1 MTSLRGALPRKRRS
15 CCPHPKRAK
24 GASKRCARVWPK
36 CASCWDRPERSSARL
51 MRLPPTCRQ
60 AKATR
65 TEGFGILYM
74 YRKAGLNPLERG
86 PMALRR
92 RVFGTYYIFAL
103 LVLSL
108 GAAPLRAQVPAPA
121 NFLAQH
127 YEVSATLDS
136 IGQSIS
142 AIAKIDFKAT
152 EASSS
157 VRVELHPNLVVKE
170 VKGADGK
177 PLTFERDNQNSL
189 IVVVQLPTP
198 VATAGHVTLT
208 YTYAGL
214 LVNEENSP
222 VPGVRAA
229 LINKDGAYLLLP
241 ARWFP
246 LTNFPSNH
254 YTATF
259 RLNVPDIFAVAG
271 TGKASAPTPMPA
283 RNAVEGG
290 RLHYTF
296 ECKNRAPHGTFVA
309 GNLQLNP
316 KQAAGI
322 NVAVYAPRASSANA
336 EEFAVSVARSA
347 IIFSDMFGPIPDP
360 TFTLIQIPDG
370 TFRDYAAP
378 GVLLL
383 SQRIWDPK
391 SSDRTIARLV
401 ASQWWGIQVM
411 PATPGDVWISDGL
424 ARYSE
429 ALYAE
434 QNAGKEAGLRAVD
447 EFAVGALMYED
458 AAPIA
463 QAARLVPY
471 SPDYRSVVMNKGAM
485 LFHMLRAQMGDV
497 AFKAA
502 LHDFYFQ
509 FAERSARIDDF
520 EKIAE
525 RHAQAAAKTQQDP
538 PNLRGFFAQWL
549 NSTGVPEFTLEYVV
563 YRTPK
568 GFRVNGK
575 IKQPL
580 DTFRM
585 PVELRI
591 DTEGNPE
598 LKTIDVIG
606 TESGFT
612 VETFGRPKPGG
623 IRIDPNNLILKGST
637 SLRARAAIARGE
649 DLAEQGRFYD
659 AVTQYQRALSI
670 QPGRP
675 LANFRMG
682 EAFFYQKNYQAAAN
696 AFREALQ
703 TVPEPSEKWTE
714 VWSHIYLGKIFD
726 MLGQRE
732 RAVNEYSKAKQTND
746 DTGGAQQYA
755 EGFLK
760 KAYSEGGTPVT
771 APTPAQPAKPAV
783 TIPPPA
789 SGEKPVL
796 KKPTP
801 PQP

>member
-1 MTSLRGALPRKRRS
+1 
-15 CCPHPKRAK
+15 
-24 GASKRCARVWPK
+24 
-36 CASCWDRPERSSARL
+36 
-51 MRLPPTCRQ
+51 
-60 AKATR
+60 
-65 TEGFGILYM
+65 
-74 YRKAGLNPLERG
+74 
-86 PMALRR
+86 MALRR
-92 RVFGTYYIFAL
+92 RLSGPIFVLAL
-103 LVLSL
+103 IFLSCV
-108 GAAPLRAQVPAPA
+108 GPLRAQVPQPA
-121 NFLAQH
+121 NFLAEH
-127 YEVSATLDS
+127 YDVSATLDA

-142 AIAKIDFKAT
+142 ATAKIDFKAV
-152 EASSS
+152 EASST
-157 VRVELHPNLVVKE
+157 VRVELHPNLIVKE
-170 VKGADGK
+170 VKGPDGK

-189 IVVVQLPTP
+189 IVIAHLPTP
-198 VATAGHVTLT
+198 VATDGHVTLT

-214 LVNEENSP
+214 LVNDENSP
-222 VPGVRAA
+222 IPGVRAA

-246 LTNFPSNH
+246 LTNYPSNR

-259 RLNVPDIFAVAG
+259 RLNVPDVFAVAG
-271 TGKASAPTPMPA
+271 TGKASAPTPMA
-283 RNAVEGG
+283 GKNVVEGN
-290 RLHYTF
+290 RLLYTF
-296 ECKNRAPHGTFVA
+296 ECKNLAPHGTFVV

-316 KQAAGI
+316 KQAEGV
-322 NVAVYAPRASSANA
+322 NVAVYAPRAASANA
-336 EEFAVSVARSA
+336 QEFASSVARSA
-347 IIFSDMFGPIPDP
+347 IIFSDMYGPIPDP
-360 TFTLIQIPDG
+360 TFTVIQIPDG
-370 TFRDYAAP
+370 TLRDYAAP

-391 SSDRTIARLV
+391 GSDRTIARLV
-401 ASQWWGIQVM
+401 ASQWWGVQVL

-434 QNAGKEAGLRAVD
+434 QNAGKEAGLRVVD

-458 AAPIA
+458 AAPIG

-509 FAERSARIDDF
+509 FAEHSARIEDF

-525 RHAQAAAKTQQDP
+525 RRAQAAVKPPQEP

-568 GFRVNGK
+568 GFRVVGK

-623 IRIDPNNLILKGST
+623 IRVDPNNLILKGST
-637 SLRARAAIARGE
+637 ALRARAAIARGE

-682 EAFFYQKNYQAAAN
+682 EAFFYQKNYTAAAN
-696 AFREALQ
+696 SFREATQ
-703 TVPEPSEKWTE
+703 TVPDPSEKWTE
-714 VWSHIYLGKIFD
+714 VWSHIYLGKVFD
-726 MLGQRE
+726 LLGQRE

-746 DTGGAQQYA
+746 DTGGAQAIA
-755 EGFLK
+755 ETFLK
-760 KAYSEGGTPVT
+760 KAYSEGGTSVA
-771 APTPAQPAKPAV
+771 APATNEPAKPAAN
-783 TIPPPA
+783 IPPPA

-796 KKPTP
+796 KRPNP
-801 PQP
+801 PR

>member
-1 MTSLRGALPRKRRS
+1 
-15 CCPHPKRAK
+15 
-24 GASKRCARVWPK
+24 
-36 CASCWDRPERSSARL
+36 
-51 MRLPPTCRQ
+51 
-60 AKATR
+60 
-65 TEGFGILYM
+65 
-74 YRKAGLNPLERG
+74 
-86 PMALRR
+86 MALRR
-92 RVFGTYYIFAL
+92 RLSGPIFVLAL
-103 LVLSL
+103 IFLSCVV
-108 GAAPLRAQVPAPA
+108 PLRAQIPQPA
-121 NFLAQH
+121 NFLAEH
-127 YEVSATLDS
+127 YDVSATLDG

-142 AIAKIDFKAT
+142 ANAKIDFKAV
-152 EASSS
+152 EASST
-157 VRVELHPNLVVKE
+157 VRVELHPNLIVKE
-170 VKGADGK
+170 VKGPDGK

-189 IVVVQLPTP
+189 VVIAHLPTP
-198 VATAGHVTLT
+198 VATDGHVTLT

-214 LVNEENSP
+214 LVNDENSP
-222 VPGVRAA
+222 IPGVRAA
-229 LINKDGAYLLLP
+229 LISKDGAYLLLP

-246 LTNFPSNH
+246 LTNYPSNR

-259 RLNVPDIFAVAG
+259 RLNVPDVFAVAG
-271 TGKASAPTPMPA
+271 TGKASAPTPMA
-283 RNAVEGG
+283 GKNAVEGN
-290 RLHYTF
+290 RLLYTF
-296 ECKNRAPHGTFVA
+296 DCKNLAPHGTFVV

-316 KQAAGI
+316 KQAEGV
-322 NVAVYAPRASSANA
+322 NVAVYAPRAASANA
-336 EEFAVSVARSA
+336 QEFASSVARSA
-347 IIFSDMFGPIPDP
+347 IIFSDLYGPIPDP
-360 TFTLIQIPDG
+360 TFTVIQIPDG
-370 TFRDYAAP
+370 TLRDYAAP

-391 SSDRTIARLV
+391 GSDRTIARLV
-401 ASQWWGIQVM
+401 ASQWWGVQVL

-434 QNAGKEAGLRAVD
+434 QNAGKEAGLRVVD

-458 AAPIA
+458 AAPIG
-463 QAARLVPY
+463 QAARLVPF

-509 FAERSARIDDF
+509 FAEHSARVEDF

-525 RHAQAAAKTQQDP
+525 RRAQAAVKPPQEP

-568 GFRVNGK
+568 GFRVVGK

-585 PVELRI
+585 PVDLRI

-598 LKTIDVIG
+598 QKTVDVIG

-623 IRIDPNNLILKGST
+623 IKVDPNNVILKGST
-637 SLRARAAIARGE
+637 ALRARAAIARGE

-682 EAFFYQKNYQAAAN
+682 EAFFYQKNYTAAAN
-696 AFREALQ
+696 SFREATQ
-703 TVPEPSEKWTE
+703 TVPDPSEKWTE

-726 MLGQRE
+726 LLGQRE

-746 DTGGAQQYA
+746 DTGGAQAIA
-755 EGFLK
+755 ETFLK
-760 KAYSEGGTPVT
+760 KAYSEGGTSVA
-771 APTPAQPAKPAV
+771 APATNEPAKPAAAN
-783 TIPPPA
+783 IPPPA

-796 KKPTP
+796 KRPNP
-801 PQP
+801 PQ

>member
-1 MTSLRGALPRKRRS
+1 MTRSRKVPSRF
-15 CCPHPKRAK
+15 
-24 GASKRCARVWPK
+24 
-36 CASCWDRPERSSARL
+36 L
-51 MRLPPTCRQ
+51 LFTL
-60 AKATR
+60 
-65 TEGFGILYM
+65 I
-74 YRKAGLNPLERG
+74 
-86 PMALRR
+86 
-92 RVFGTYYIFAL
+92 L
-103 LVLSL
+103 LVCM
-108 GAAPLRAQVPAPA
+108 AAPLRAQAPRPA
-121 NFLAQH
+121 NFLAEN
-127 YEVSATLDS
+127 YDVSATLDA

-142 AIAKIDFKAT
+142 ASAKIAFKAV

-170 VKGADGK
+170 VKAADGK
-177 PLTFERDNQNSL
+177 QLSFERDNQNPL
-189 IVVVQLPTP
+189 FLVVQLPTP
-198 VATAGHVTLT
+198 VAAGGHVTLT
-208 YTYAGL
+208 YMYAGL
-214 LVNEENSP
+214 LANEENSP

-241 ARWFP
+241 SRWFP
-246 LTNFPSNH
+246 LTNFPSNR

-271 TGKASAPTPMPA
+271 TGKATAPAPMPA
-283 RNAVEGG
+283 KNAVEGG
-290 RLHYTF
+290 RLLYTF
-296 ECKNRAPHGTFVA
+296 ECKNAAPHGTFVA
-309 GNLQLNP
+309 GNLQLSP
-316 KQAAGI
+316 KQAEGI
-322 NVAVYAPRASSANA
+322 NVAVYAPRAASANA
-336 EEFAVSVARSA
+336 ADFAESVARSVV
-347 IIFSDMFGPIPDP
+347 IFSDLFGPIPDP
-360 TFTLIQIPDG
+360 TMTVIQLPDG

-391 SSDRTIARLV
+391 ASDRTIARLV
-401 ASQWWGIQVM
+401 ASQWWGNQVL

-434 QNAGKEAGLRAVD
+434 QNAGKEAGLRAID

-458 AAPIA
+458 AAPVA
-463 QAARLVPY
+463 QAARLAPY

-497 AFKAA
+497 AFKSA

-509 FAERSARIDDF
+509 FAEKSARIEDF
-520 EKIAE
+520 ENIAQ
-525 RHAQAAAKTQQDP
+525 RRAQASVKPPQEP
-538 PNLRGFFAQWL
+538 PNLRSFFVQWL
-549 NSTGVPEFTLEYVV
+549 NSTGVPEFSLEYVV

-585 PVELRI
+585 PVDLRI

-598 LKTIDVIG
+598 QKTLDVIG
-606 TESGFT
+606 TETQFT

-623 IRIDPNNLILKGST
+623 IKVDPNNLILKSST

-649 DLAEQGRFYD
+649 ELAEQGRFYD
-659 AVTQYQRALSI
+659 AVAQYQRALGI
-670 QPGRP
+670 QPNRP
-675 LANFRMG
+675 LGNFRMG
-682 EAFFYQKNYQAAAN
+682 EAFFYQKNYQASAN

-703 TVPEPSEKWTE
+703 SVPEPSEKWTE

-726 MLGQRE
+726 LLGQRE

-746 DTGGAQQYA
+746 DTGGAQQVA
-755 EGFLK
+755 ESFLK
-760 KAYSEGGTPVT
+760 KAYSEGGTSVA
-771 APTPAQPAKPAV
+771 APATDAKPKPAAA
-783 TIPPPA
+783 IPTPA

-796 KKPTP
+796 KKPN
-801 PQP
+801 PQQ

>member
-1 MTSLRGALPRKRRS
+1 
-15 CCPHPKRAK
+15 
-24 GASKRCARVWPK
+24 
-36 CASCWDRPERSSARL
+36 
-51 MRLPPTCRQ
+51 MRLQSYLAQPQ
-60 AKATR
+60 ATQS
-65 TEGFGILYM
+65 EWFGILLVYIGA
-74 YRKAGLNPLERG
+74 KLKTFERG

-92 RVFGTYYIFAL
+92 RVSGASCVSAL
-103 LVLSL
+103 ICLSCL
-108 GAAPLRAQVPAPA
+108 AAPLHAQVPRAA
-121 NFLAQH
+121 TFLAEH
-127 YEVSATLDS
+127 YDVSASVDA

-142 AIAKIDFKAT
+142 AVTKIDFKAV

-157 VRVELHPNLVVKE
+157 VRVELHPNLIVKE
-170 VKGADGK
+170 VKGPDGK
-177 PLTFERDNQNSL
+177 PLTFERDNQNPL
-189 IVVVQLPTP
+189 VVVVQLPTP

-208 YTYAGL
+208 YTYSGL

-229 LINKDGAYLLLP
+229 VINKDGAYLLLP

-246 LTNFPSNH
+246 LTDFPSNR

-259 RLNVPDIFAVAG
+259 RLNVPDSFAVAG
-271 TGKASAPTPMPA
+271 TGKASAPTPMPGK
-283 RNAVEGG
+283 NAVEGG
-290 RLHYTF
+290 RLLYTF
-296 ECKNRAPHGTFVA
+296 DCKNPAPHGTFVV

-316 KQAAGI
+316 KQAEGI
-322 NVAVYAPRASSANA
+322 NVAVYAPKASSANA
-336 EEFAVSVARSA
+336 AEFASSVARSA

-360 TFTLIQIPDG
+360 SFTLIQIPDG
-370 TFRDYAAP
+370 TLRDFAAP

-383 SQRIWDPK
+383 SQRAWDPK
-391 SSDRTIARLV
+391 GADRTIARLV
-401 ASQWWGIQVM
+401 ASQWWGVQVL

-463 QAARLVPY
+463 QAARLAPY

-485 LFHMLRAQMGDV
+485 LFHMLRAQMGDI

-509 FAERSARIDDF
+509 FAEKSAGIDDF

-525 RHAQAAAKTQQDP
+525 RRAQAAVRPQQDP
-538 PNLRGFFAQWL
+538 PNLQAFFAQWL
-549 NSTGVPEFTLEYVV
+549 NSTGVPEFSLEYVV
-563 YRTPK
+563 YRTSK
-568 GFRVNGK
+568 GFRIVGK

-612 VETFGRPKPGG
+612 VETFGRPKAGG
-623 IRIDPNNLILKGST
+623 IKIDPNNLILKGST

-670 QPGRP
+670 QPNRP

-682 EAFFYQKNYQAAAN
+682 EAFFYQKNYQASAN
-696 AFREALQ
+696 AFKEALQ

-714 VWSHIYLGKIFD
+714 VWSHIYLGEIFD
-726 MLGQRE
+726 LLGQRE

-746 DTGGAQQYA
+746 NTGGAQGTA
-755 EGFLK
+755 ERYLK
-760 KAYSEGGTPVT
+760 KAYSEGGTSVA
-771 APTPAQPAKPAV
+771 APATNEPAKPALA
-783 TIPPPA
+783 IPTPA

-801 PQP
+801 PPQ

>member
-1 MTSLRGALPRKRRS
+1 
-15 CCPHPKRAK
+15 
-24 GASKRCARVWPK
+24 
-36 CASCWDRPERSSARL
+36 
-51 MRLPPTCRQ
+51 
-60 AKATR
+60 
-65 TEGFGILYM
+65 
-74 YRKAGLNPLERG
+74 
-86 PMALRR
+86 
-92 RVFGTYYIFAL
+92 
-103 LVLSL
+103 
-108 GAAPLRAQVPAPA
+108 
-121 NFLAQH
+121 
-127 YEVSATLDS
+127 
-136 IGQSIS
+136 
-142 AIAKIDFKAT
+142 
-152 EASSS
+152 
-157 VRVELHPNLVVKE
+157 LHPNLIVKE

-177 PLTFERDNQNSL
+177 PLTFERDNQNPL
-189 IVVVQLPTP
+189 MVVVQLPTP
-198 VATAGHVTLT
+198 VATDGHVTLT

-229 LINKDGAYLLLP
+229 LISKDGAYLLLP

-246 LTNFPSNH
+246 LTNFPSNR

-271 TGKASAPTPMPA
+271 TGKASAPSPMPGK
-283 RNAVEGG
+283 NAVEGG
-290 RLHYTF
+290 RLLYTF
-296 ECKNRAPHGTFVA
+296 ECRNPAPHGTFVA
-309 GNLQLNP
+309 GKLQLNP
-316 KQAAGI
+316 KQAEGI

-336 EEFAVSVARSA
+336 EEFAASVARSA

-360 TFTLIQIPDG
+360 TFTLIQLPDG
-370 TFRDYAAP
+370 TLRDYAAP

-401 ASQWWGIQVM
+401 ASQWWGIQVL

-463 QAARLVPY
+463 QAARLAPY
-471 SPDYRSVVMNKGAM
+471 SPDYRSVVLNKGAM

-497 AFKAA
+497 AFKSA
-502 LHDFYFQ
+502 LRDFYFQ
-509 FAERSARIDDF
+509 FAEKSARDEDF
-520 EKIAE
+520 ENIAE
-525 RHAQAAAKTQQDP
+525 RRAQAAAKPPQDP

-549 NSTGVPEFTLEYVV
+549 NSTGVPEFSLEYVV

-568 GFRVNGK
+568 GFRVVGK

-585 PVELRI
+585 PVDLRI

-598 LKTIDVIG
+598 QKTVDVIG

-623 IRIDPNNLILKGST
+623 IKVDPNNVILKGST

-659 AVTQYQRALSI
+659 AVTQYQRALAI
-670 QPGRP
+670 QPARP

-703 TVPEPSEKWTE
+703 TVPEPSEKWSE

-746 DTGGAQQYA
+746 DTGGAQQVA

-760 KAYSEGGTPVT
+760 KAYSEGGTSVA
-771 APTPAQPAKPAV
+771 APPPGQTPKPAAA
-783 TIPPPA
+783 IPPPA

-796 KKPTP
+796 KKPNPFSTIGSVLRR
-801 PQP
+801 

>member
-1 MTSLRGALPRKRRS
+1 
-15 CCPHPKRAK
+15 
-24 GASKRCARVWPK
+24 
-36 CASCWDRPERSSARL
+36 
-51 MRLPPTCRQ
+51 
-60 AKATR
+60 
-65 TEGFGILYM
+65 
-74 YRKAGLNPLERG
+74 
-86 PMALRR
+86 MALRR
-92 RVFGTYYIFAL
+92 RVPATFFFFTLIFLAC
-103 LVLSL
+103 VAASL
-108 GAAPLRAQVPAPA
+108 HAQVPRPA
-121 NFLAQH
+121 TFLAEH
-127 YEVSATLDS
+127 YDVSASLDA

-142 AIAKIDFKAT
+142 ATAKIDFKAV

-157 VRVELHPNLVVKE
+157 VRVELHPNLIVKE
-170 VKGADGK
+170 VKGTDGK
-177 PLTFERDNQNSL
+177 PLTFERDNQNPL
-189 IVVVQLPTP
+189 FVVVQLPTP

-214 LVNEENSP
+214 LFNEENSP

-229 LINKDGAYLLLP
+229 RIDKDGAYLLLP

-246 LTNFPSNH
+246 LTNFPSNR

-259 RLNVPDIFAVAG
+259 RLNVPDIFAVVG
-271 TGKASAPTPMPA
+271 TGKASAPSPLPGK
-283 RNAVEGG
+283 NAVEGN
-290 RLHYTF
+290 RLLYTF
-296 ECKNRAPHGTFVA
+296 ECKNLAAHGTFVA

-316 KQAAGI
+316 KQAEGVS
-322 NVAVYAPRASSANA
+322 VAVFAPRAASANA
-336 EEFAVSVARSA
+336 GEFAASVARSA

-360 TFTLIQIPDG
+360 TFAVIQIPDG

-383 SQRIWDPK
+383 SKRIWDPK
-391 SSDRTIARLV
+391 ASDRTIARLV
-401 ASQWWGIQVM
+401 ASQWWGIQVL

-434 QNAGKEAGLRAVD
+434 QNTGKEAGLRAVD

-458 AAPIA
+458 AAPIG
-463 QAARLVPY
+463 QAARLVPF

-509 FAERSARIDDF
+509 FAERSASIDDF

-525 RHAQAAAKTQQDP
+525 RRAQAAAAAAKPPQEP
-538 PNLRGFFAQWL
+538 PNLNSFFAQWL

-568 GFRVNGK
+568 GFRVVGK

-585 PVELRI
+585 GVDLRI

-598 LKTIDVIG
+598 QKTIDVIG

-623 IRIDPNNLILKGST
+623 IKIDPNNVILKGST

-670 QPGRP
+670 QPSRP

-696 AFREALQ
+696 AFKEALQ
-703 TVPEPSEKWTE
+703 TVPDPSEKWTE
-714 VWSHIYLGKIFD
+714 VWSHVYLGEIFD
-726 MLGQRE
+726 LLGQRE

-746 DTGGAQQYA
+746 NTGGAQSTA

-760 KAYSEGGTPVT
+760 KAYSEGATSVAAPV
-771 APTPAQPAKPAV
+771 AGEPAKPAAN
-783 TIPPPA
+783 IPQPA

-801 PQP
+801 PSQ

>member
-1 MTSLRGALPRKRRS
+1 
-15 CCPHPKRAK
+15 
-24 GASKRCARVWPK
+24 
-36 CASCWDRPERSSARL
+36 
-51 MRLPPTCRQ
+51 
-60 AKATR
+60 
-65 TEGFGILYM
+65 
-74 YRKAGLNPLERG
+74 
-86 PMALRR
+86 MALRR
-92 RVFGTYYIFAL
+92 RVSGTFVFFTLIF
-103 LVLSL
+103 LSCA
-108 GAAPLRAQVPAPA
+108 AAPLHAQAPRPV
-121 NFLAQH
+121 NFLADH
-127 YEVSATLDS
+127 YDVPASLDA

-142 AIAKIDFKAT
+142 ATAKIDFKAV

-157 VRVELHPNLVVKE
+157 VRVELHPNLIVKE

-177 PLTFERDNQNSL
+177 PLTFERDNQNPL
-189 IVVVQLPTP
+189 VVVVQLPTP

-229 LINKDGAYLLLP
+229 LISKDGAYLLLP

-246 LTNFPSNH
+246 LTNFPSNR

-271 TGKASAPTPMPA
+271 TGKASAPSPMPGK
-283 RNAVEGG
+283 NAVEGG
-290 RLHYTF
+290 RLLYTF
-296 ECKNRAPHGTFVA
+296 ECRNPAPHGTFVA

-316 KQAAGI
+316 KQAEGI

-336 EEFAVSVARSA
+336 EEFAASVARSA

-360 TFTLIQIPDG
+360 TFTLIQLPDG
-370 TFRDYAAP
+370 TLRDYAAP

-401 ASQWWGIQVM
+401 ASQWWGIQVL
-411 PATPGDVWISDGL
+411 PATPADVWISDGL

-463 QAARLVPY
+463 QAARLAPY
-471 SPDYRSVVMNKGAM
+471 SPDYRSVVLNKGAM

-497 AFKAA
+497 AFKSA
-502 LHDFYFQ
+502 LRDFYFQ
-509 FAERSARIDDF
+509 FAEKSARDEDF
-520 EKIAE
+520 ENIAE
-525 RHAQAAAKTQQDP
+525 RRAQAAAKPSQDP

-549 NSTGVPEFTLEYVV
+549 NSTGVPEFSLEYVV

-568 GFRVNGK
+568 GFRVVGK

-585 PVELRI
+585 PVDLRI

-598 LKTIDVIG
+598 QKTVDVIG

-623 IRIDPNNLILKGST
+623 IKVDPNNVILKGST

-659 AVTQYQRALSI
+659 AVTQYQRALAI
-670 QPGRP
+670 QPARP

-703 TVPEPSEKWTE
+703 TVPEPSEKWSE

-746 DTGGAQQYA
+746 DTGGAQQVA

-760 KAYSEGGTPVT
+760 KAYSEGGTSVA
-771 APTPAQPAKPAV
+771 APPAGQAPKPAAA
-783 TIPPPA
+783 IPPPA

-796 KKPTP
+796 KKPNPFSTIGSVLRR
-801 PQP
+801 

>member
-1 MTSLRGALPRKRRS
+1 
-15 CCPHPKRAK
+15 
-24 GASKRCARVWPK
+24 
-36 CASCWDRPERSSARL
+36 
-51 MRLPPTCRQ
+51 
-60 AKATR
+60 
-65 TEGFGILYM
+65 
-74 YRKAGLNPLERG
+74 
-86 PMALRR
+86 MALRQ
-92 RVFGTYYIFAL
+92 RVSCIFFVFAL
-103 LVLSL
+103 RLLVCA
-108 GAAPLRAQVPAPA
+108 AAPVQAQVPRPS
-121 NFLAQH
+121 NFLAEH
-127 YEVSATLDS
+127 YDVSATLDA
-136 IGQSIS
+136 IGQSLS
-142 AIAKIDFKAT
+142 ATAKIEFKAA

-157 VRVELHPNLVVKE
+157 VRVELHPNLVLKE
-170 VKGADGK
+170 VKAADGK
-177 PLTFERDNQNSL
+177 KLSFERDNQNPL
-189 IVVVQLPTP
+189 FLTVQLLLP
-198 VATAGHVTLT
+198 VASGGHVTLT
-208 YTYAGL
+208 FTYAGIL
-214 LVNEENSP
+214 ANEENSP
-222 VPGVRAA
+222 IPGLRAA
-229 LINKDGAYLLLP
+229 VISKEGAYLLLP

-246 LTNFPSNH
+246 LTNFPSNR

-259 RLNVPDIFAVAG
+259 RLNVPDTFAVAG
-271 TGKASAPTPMPA
+271 TGKAAAPTPMA
-283 RNAVEGG
+283 AKNAVEGG
-290 RLHYTF
+290 RLLYTF
-296 ECKNRAPHGTFVA
+296 ECKNPAPHGTFVA

-316 KQAAGI
+316 KQAEGV
-322 NVAVYAPRASSANA
+322 NVEVYAPRTASGNA
-336 EEFAVSVARSA
+336 ADFAASVARA
-347 IIFSDMFGPIPDP
+347 AVMFSDMFGPIPDP
-360 TFTLIQIPDG
+360 TFKVIQLPDG
-370 TFRDYAAP
+370 TLRDYAAP

-391 SSDRTIARLV
+391 ASDRTIARLV
-401 ASQWWGIQVM
+401 ASQWWGVQVL
-411 PATPGDVWISDGL
+411 PATPADVWISDGL

-458 AAPIA
+458 AAPVA
-463 QAARLVPY
+463 QAARLAPY

-485 LFHMLRAQMGDV
+485 IFHMLRAQMGDV
-497 AFKAA
+497 AFKSA

-509 FAERSARIDDF
+509 FAEKSARIEDF
-520 EKIAE
+520 ENIAE
-525 RHAQAAAKTQQDP
+525 RRAQASVKPPQEP

-568 GFRVNGK
+568 GFRVVGK

-580 DTFRM
+580 DTFHM
-585 PVELRI
+585 PVDLRI

-598 LKTIDVIG
+598 QKTIDAIG

-623 IRIDPNNLILKGST
+623 IKIDPNNVILKGST

-659 AVTQYQRALSI
+659 AVAQYQRALSI
-670 QPGRP
+670 QPNRP

-696 AFREALQ
+696 AFRESLQ

-726 MLGQRE
+726 LLGQRE

-746 DTGGAQQYA
+746 DTGGAQQAA

-760 KAYSEGGTPVT
+760 KAYAEGGTSVAAPVT
-771 APTPAQPAKPAV
+771 AGSAKPTAA
-783 TIPPPA
+783 IPLPA

-796 KKPTP
+796 KKPISP
-801 PQP
+801 GQ